1 MPVSRDSILADLKL
15 SFPTAQV
22 ELTALVDDDDHWK
35 LEIAAAEFVG
45 LSRVQQ
51 HQLVYR
57 ALGDKLSTN
66 LHALQL
72 ITKLL

>member
-1 MPVSRDSILADLKL
+1 MPVSREDILADLKK
-15 SFPTAQV
+15 SFPNAQV
-22 ELTALVDDDDHWK
+22 VLTPLVDDDDHWK
-35 LEIAAAEFVG
+35 LEIAATEFAG

-57 ALGDKLSTN
+57 ALNQKLARD

>member
-1 MPVSRDSILADLKL
+1 MAVSREEILADLKK
-15 SFPTAQV
+15 SFPTARL

-35 LEIAAAEFVG
+35 LEIAASEFAG

-57 ALGDKLSTN
+57 ALNQKLEKN